1 LLERLGLGGHAV
13 RGAAVGAE
21 SVTLFAGHLEGLGDL
36 LEKPCHGQVVS
47 APRGRRWA
55 HAEVIV
61 QDGTLGRMGRLDGRV
76 AFLTGAGRG
85 IGAATAAKLAAEG
98 AAVAVTDMD
107 IDPAEETAG
116 AIRSAGGRALAI
128 AVDVT
133 NREQVEA
140 ACARAAQEF
149 GHLDILIALA
159 GITRDNLLF
168 KMSDEDWDGVINT
181 HLKGSFIAARAAQKY
196 MVEQRYGKMIFTSST
211 SALGNRGQSNYSTA
225 KAGLQGLARTL
236 SIELG
241 PFNINVNAVAPG
253 FIETRMTQQT
263 AERMGA
269 DWEQFKKNAAAQT
282 PVRRTGTPEDVANV
296 IAFLVSDEASF
307 VSGQILYVA
316 GGPRG

>member
-1 LLERLGLGGHAV
+1 M
-13 RGAAVGAE
+13 
-21 SVTLFAGHLEGLGDL
+21 
-36 LEKPCHGQVVS
+36 
-47 APRGRRWA
+47 
-55 HAEVIV
+55 

-107 IDPAEETAG
+107 LDPAEETAG

-133 NREQVEA
+133 NREQVET
-140 ACARAAQEF
+140 ACARAATEF
-149 GHLDILIALA
+149 GHLDILVALA
-159 GITRDNLLF
+159 GVTRDNLLF

-269 DWEQFKKNAAAQT
+269 DWEQFKKQAAAQT